1 MPFYTPEPTTHTT
14 ITAYENRQKEI
25 CSDVTR
31 DPYAH
36 LLTNW
41 EKQTAKQIPIRMFF
55 NAAAMGV
62 AGLYYLS
69 RHNELNRVKRLVFS
83 IDMAVNVG
91 SRAIVAGVVSDL
103 FTRKLF
109 VNYDKLT
116 AHKVATNEVKKI
128 MRTYPNARPY
138 KAVHEKPNSYYYAM

>member
-1 MPFYTPEPTTHTT
+1 M
-14 ITAYENRQKEI
+14 
-25 CSDVTR
+25 
-31 DPYAH
+31 
-36 LLTNW
+36 
-41 EKQTAKQIPIRMFF
+41 AKQIPIRMFV
-55 NAAAMGV
+55 NAVAAGV

-69 RHNELNRVKRLVFS
+69 RHNELNRVKRLIFS

-91 SRAIVAGVVSDL
+91 SRALVAGVVSDL
-103 FTRKLF
+103 CTRKLF

-138 KAVHEKPNSYYYAM
+138 LGVHEKPNSYYYAM